1 MNYDKLKI
9 LLDDKRVPA
18 RSKLVFLL
26 FEKGLSLDEV
36 IHFSADDI
44 DTLRELEN
52 GEALFMQYAK
62 GAGVMERIAHSNLIF
77 PGTNG
82 NPMQE
87 VAMLTFLR
95 RACRM
100 NGFQLYELEVEGL
113 VNAPKGMKLPDG
125 FKEKAGSMSF
135 DEIKEFIANQQ
146 KK

>member
-1 MNYDKLKI
+1 MNYEKLKA
-9 LLDDKRVPA
+9 LLDDKRIPA

-26 FEKGLSLDEV
+26 FEKGLSLNEV

-44 DTLRELEN
+44 DMLRELDN
-52 GEALFMQYAK
+52 GEELFIQYTK
-62 GAGVMERIAHSNLIF
+62 GAGVMERIAYSNLIF

-82 NPMQE
+82 KPMQE

-113 VNAPKGMKLPDG
+113 VNAPKGAKLPDG
-125 FKEKAGSMSF
+125 FKEKSGSMSF
-135 DEIKEFIANQQ
+135 DEIKEFISNQQ

>member
-1 MNYDKLKI
+1 MNYEKLRI

-26 FEKGLSLDEV
+26 FEKGLSLEEI

-44 DTLRELEN
+44 DTLRDLDN
-52 GEALFMQYAK
+52 GEALFIQYTK
-62 GAGVMERIAHSNLIF
+62 GAGVMERIASSNLLF

-87 VAMLTFLR
+87 IAMLTFLR
-95 RACRM
+95 RSCRM
-100 NGFQLYELEVEGL
+100 NGFQLYELEIEGL
-113 VNAPKGMKLPDG
+113 VNPPKGAKLPDG
-125 FKEKAGSMSF
+125 FTKKAGSMSF
-135 DEIKEFIANQQ
+135 DEIKEFIAKQQ